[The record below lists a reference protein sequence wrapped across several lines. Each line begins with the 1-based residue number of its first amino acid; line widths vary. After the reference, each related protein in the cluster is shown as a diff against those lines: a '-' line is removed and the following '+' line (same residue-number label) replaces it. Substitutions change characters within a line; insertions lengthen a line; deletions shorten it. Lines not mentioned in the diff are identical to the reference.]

1 MSLLAS
7 SIQRMPEFAPLKFVL
22 DAIGM
27 IQPELRLR
35 LSHSFKDHLIGL
47 LARDCPLAELMT
59 LRRRGKN
66 RNAICMHME

>member
-7 SIQRMPEFAPLKFVL
+7 GMQRMPESAPLKVMR
-22 DAIGM
+22 DAIRM

-35 LSHSFKDHLIGL
+35 LSHSFKDHLIDL

-66 RNAICMHME
+66 GNAICMHME